1 MKSGDFDENGEHGG
15 NGQLL
20 KNRQWL
26 NGNSNYMSSGAPWKV
41 AILTKMENMVK
52 SGHFGENGVYG

>member
-1 MKSGDFDENGEHGG
+1 MKSGDFDENGE

-52 SGHFGENGVYG
+52 SGHFGENGAYG

>member
-1 MKSGDFDENGEHGG
+1 MKSSDFDENGE
-15 NGQLL
+15 LL

-41 AILTKMENMVK
+41 AILTKMENMAK
-52 SGHFGENGVYG
+52 NR